1 MSVTTQ
7 LVETVDIYPT
17 LVELA
22 GLPKPNGPQPIDGMS
37 LVPVL
42 KNPGLQIRDH
52 AHHAYPR
59 KRNQSIGCAIRT
71 ERYRMVEW
79 INVEDH
85 STDRIYELYDYE
97 VDPLETKN
105 YAQEKP
111 DVLNELKAILARHPQ
126 VKPQV
131 RK

>member
-1 MSVTTQ
+1 MLTAQRLSVQPTVFKSRAYAWMSF
-7 LVETVDIYPT
+7 YT
-17 LVELA
+17 LRGPIVVFPLFCLSL
-22 GLPKPNGPQPIDGMS
+22 GGIIITNGRKIKIPISFLSVGM
-37 LVPVL
+37 
-42 KNPGLQIRDH
+42 
-52 AHHAYPR
+52 
-59 KRNQSIGCAIRT
+59 

-79 INVEDH
+79 INAEDP

>member
-1 MSVTTQ
+1 
-7 LVETVDIYPT
+7 
-17 LVELA
+17 
-22 GLPKPNGPQPIDGMS
+22 
-37 LVPVL
+37 
-42 KNPGLQIRDH
+42 
-52 AHHAYPR
+52 
-59 KRNQSIGCAIRT
+59 
-71 ERYRMVEW
+71 MVEW
-79 INVEDH
+79 INAEDP
-85 STDRIYELYDYE
+85 SADRIYELYDYE